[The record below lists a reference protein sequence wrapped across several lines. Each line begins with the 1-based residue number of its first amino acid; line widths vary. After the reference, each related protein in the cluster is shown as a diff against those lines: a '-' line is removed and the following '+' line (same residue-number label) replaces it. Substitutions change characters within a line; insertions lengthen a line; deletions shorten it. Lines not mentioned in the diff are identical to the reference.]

1 MLGTKFYK
9 ENYDLNAYAECAE
22 WCNANNCTIEDKG
35 EYYEC
40 VAIPAPA
47 LNDVKQAK
55 IEELKAIRNAKELE
69 PIKFN
74 GYLFDFDKDAIMRIQ
89 LAVQTMQSGEN
100 IVWTDANNNRVN
112 GVNADDLNAIM
123 RAGRDRS
130 NELHICYNELKA
142 IVNNAETVEQ
152 VNAIEW

>member
-22 WCNANNCTIEDKG
+22 WCNNNNCTIQDKG

-47 LNDVKQAK
+47 LDDVKQAK

-74 GYLFDFDKDAIMRIQ
+74 GYLFDFDKDAIMRME
-89 LAVQTMQSGEN
+89 LAERALRNGGSIT
-100 IVWTDANNNRVN
+100 WTDANNNRVN
-112 GVNADDLNAIM
+112 GVNADDLNGILN
-123 RAGRDRS
+123 AGTKRS
-130 NELHICYNELKA
+130 NELHVRYNELKT
-142 IVNNAETVEQ
+142 IVMHAETVEQ
-152 VNAIEW
+152 IKAIEW